1 MSVNPVK
8 EELLVVVD
16 PTSYGVEPS
25 KAQELIGNLPQ
36 ITQERDQMADQYDEV
51 VRMNIEDPK
60 TMKLAKELRLRLRKN
75 RTQGINVWHRTT
87 KNFFL
92 KGGQFV
98 DAIKNREAAINE
110 RMEAGLEE
118 IEKHLETLEK
128 IHIQNLQDERT
139 EMLKKFV
146 EDTSNLQLGTMDD
159 DVFEAYYTAKMQ
171 AFYDDAAAKLQA
183 NIDRVAK
190 EEAEA
195 KAREIQRVENMRLR
209 KEAEEKEAELQAE
222 RKKQAE
228 VLAEQKAK
236 AKAKEDK
243 LRAAN
248 QKKLDKEKAVRL
260 KLEAELMS
268 KRIAEAKAKDEKLAE
283 AKAEA
288 ERIAIAEAEAEEL
301 AKAPVREQLNAW
313 VDSFELPESPL
324 DNEVTAVIYRNFEV
338 FKDRAKVQVSLM

>member
-1 MSVNPVK
+1 
-8 EELLVVVD
+8 
-16 PTSYGVEPS
+16 
-25 KAQELIGNLPQ
+25 
-36 ITQERDQMADQYDEV
+36 
-51 VRMNIEDPK
+51 
-60 TMKLAKELRLRLRKN
+60 
-75 RTQGINVWHRTT
+75 
-87 KNFFL
+87 
-92 KGGQFV
+92 
-98 DAIKNREAAINE
+98 
-110 RMEAGLEE
+110 
-118 IEKHLETLEK
+118 
-128 IHIQNLQDERT
+128 
-139 EMLKKFV
+139 MLKKFV